1 MENEIELNGENE
13 LSKEDEREDERVT
26 EFMTSGCEC
35 NFNKGKRCSTLFEE
49 SHDREIRNSCA
60 ELDHDSLD
68 LVIKAQ
74 IMAHIN
80 TLNKG
85 EGRHY
90 NATFYHLS
98 MKVQQ

>member
-1 MENEIELNGENE
+1 
-13 LSKEDEREDERVT
+13 
-26 EFMTSGCEC
+26 MTSGCEC
-35 NFNKGKRCSTLFEE
+35 NFNKGKRCSTWFEE
-49 SHDREIRNSCA
+49 SHYQEIRNSCA

-90 NATFYHLS
+90 YNNNNNNSLS
-98 MKVQQ
+98 TVHVTEIAQYT